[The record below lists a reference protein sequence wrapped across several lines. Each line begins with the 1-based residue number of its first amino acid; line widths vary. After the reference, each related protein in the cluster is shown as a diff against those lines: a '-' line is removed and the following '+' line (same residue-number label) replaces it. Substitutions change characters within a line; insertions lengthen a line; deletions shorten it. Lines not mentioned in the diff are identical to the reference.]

1 MRNTFLIYVPNSL
14 NELRYWYRECDTVLT
29 NTKTALESGHYT
41 MAREVLRYILE
52 KNLYCSEQTTED
64 DSVKY
69 SAEEESYR
77 ECFNL
82 LT

>member
-1 MRNTFLIYVPNSL
+1 MRNTFLIYVLNSL
-14 NELRYWYRECDTVLT
+14 NELRYWYRECDTALT
-29 NTKTALESGHYT
+29 NTKIALESGHYT
-41 MAREVLRYILE
+41 VAGEVLRFILE
-52 KNLYCSEQTTED
+52 NNLYCSEQTTED